1 MLEYIVLGII
11 QGVFEWI
18 PISSEGVVALVSL
31 FLGIIHNP
39 VDLAIFLH
47 AGTTL
52 AVLIYFWRD
61 WVDVVTLRN
70 KGLLKFLV
78 IATIVSL
85 VVGFPVYKV
94 VRNIAIGSGLLFL
107 MGLALLIT
115 GVLQSK
121 RISFG
126 FNLSK
131 LAVVAGV
138 LQGLASIPG
147 LSRSGSTIFGLSLG
161 ELNPNQIL
169 KYSYMMS
176 VPVIIVADVYLI
188 LQESSLALDAWPA
201 LITSFVVGLV
211 SLHLLLNLSR
221 KVKFSV
227 FAFAFGVLCILGALV
242 SLFTGV

>member
-1 MLEYIVLGII
+1 MLEYLILGII

-18 PISSEGVVALVSL
+18 PISSEGVVALASQFFGVV
-31 FLGIIHNP
+31 HNP

-52 AVLIYFWRD
+52 AVLVYFWRD
-61 WVDVVTLRN
+61 WIDVVTLRN
-70 KGLLKFLV
+70 RKLLKFLV
-78 IATIVSL
+78 IATVVSL

-107 MGLALLIT
+107 MGLALLVT
-115 GVLQSK
+115 GILQSK
-121 RISFG
+121 RLSFG

-131 LAVVAGV
+131 LAVVAGA

-161 ELNPNQIL
+161 ELDPHQIL

-176 VPVIIVADVYLI
+176 VPVIITADVYLI
-188 LQESSLALDAWPA
+188 LQDHTLALDSWPA
-201 LITSFVVGLV
+201 LITSFVVGIV
-211 SLHLLLNLSR
+211 SLHLLLNLSK
-221 KVKFSV
+221 KVKFSI
-227 FAFAFGVLCILGALV
+227 FAFAFGILCILGALV